1 MFIIGFHGP
10 MENKPNP
17 HTEKLYRSIQLTRP
31 LLRHISAY
39 VEQELGDSS
48 VTVGQRAVLEVLYT
62 DGAMTAPQLTQKL
75 ELKRQFVG
83 RMLAEATDAGLV
95 TQQANPE
102 HARAHFHVLTDA
114 GHGAIA
120 RIREHEMQ
128 KLSELEALF
137 TVEEID
143 THFRIQAAMN
153 RWFADRLTANRAK
166 TTN

>member
-1 MFIIGFHGP
+1 

-17 HTEKLYRSIQLTRP
+17 HTEKLYRAIQLTRP

-39 VEQELGDSS
+39 VEQELGDSG

-62 DGAMTAPQLTQKL
+62 DGPMTAPQLTQKL
-75 ELKRQFVG
+75 ELKRQFVA
-83 RMLAEATDAGLV
+83 RMLAEATDAGLA

-120 RIREHEMQ
+120 RIREHEM
-128 KLSELEALF
+128 KRLLELEALF
-137 TVEEID
+137 TVEEIE
-143 THFRIQAAMN
+143 THYRVQQVMN
-153 RWFADRLTANRAK
+153 RWFAERLT
-166 TTN
+166 TPQT